1 MSISELKI
9 TDSDFLKNIDWI
21 HGDIK
26 ILSKDKKDIN
36 ILWGVQPRD
45 IPNIEFFIPIL
56 QIVEFLKE
64 NFTITVLLAD
74 IHEMLDSPTLD
85 LGVIQKRCEA
95 YIQLIIAM
103 VELFDVNSYNL
114 KFTYGSSFQT
124 SRPYV
129 IDTYKI
135 SSLTTIQR
143 TYFAREINQ
152 DIEEK
157 KNVITSDKTMTTLLY
172 PILQALDEKYTNC
185 DIFYGSIT
193 QKNMCIYSE
202 ELMNKFNHK
211 ENKVLYLLQDIT
223 KKFNIKFFDAFEEIE
238 EKLEKYTISDILY
251 LNKNILFPIIQNIKD
266 KMLFDNII
274 IEDYQDM
281 VNKIKNNELKNKQLI
296 NITTEYLSKY
306 LNKLYDV
313 LLTSQFRYFYE
324 CGWLGRKFFH

>member
-9 TDSDFLKNIDWI
+9 TDSTLLKNIVWI

-26 ILSKDKKDIN
+26 ILSKDKTTIN
-36 ILWGVQPRD
+36 ILWGIQPRD
-45 IPNIEFFIPIL
+45 LPNIEFFIPIL
-56 QIVEFLKE
+56 QIVEFLRE
-64 NFTITVLLAD
+64 NYTITVLLAD
-74 IHEMLDSPTLD
+74 IHEMLDSPTLN
-85 LGVIQKRCEA
+85 LEVIRKRCEA
-95 YIQLIIAM
+95 YIQLIINI

-114 KFTYGSSFQT
+114 KFKYGSTFQT
-124 SRPYV
+124 SHPYV

-157 KNVITSDKTMTTLLY
+157 KNVITTDKTMTTLLY

-193 QKNMCIYSE
+193 QKNMCLYSE

-251 LNKNILFPIIQNIKD
+251 INKNIVFPIIQNIKD

-274 IEDYQDM
+274 IEDYQDL
-281 VNKIKNNELKNKQLI
+281 VNKIKNNQLTNKKII
-296 NITTEYLSKY
+296 NITTIYLSKY

-313 LLTSQFRYFYE
+313 LLNSQFRYFYE
-324 CGWLGRKFFH
+324 CGWMGRKFFH

>member
-45 IPNIEFFIPIL
+45 LPNIEFFIPIL

-64 NFTITVLLAD
+64 NYTITVLLAD

-85 LGVIQKRCEA
+85 LGIIQKRCEA

-114 KFTYGSSFQT
+114 KFKYGSTFQT
-124 SRPYV
+124 SHPYV

-157 KNVITSDKTMTTLLY
+157 KNVITTDKTMTTLLY

-193 QKNMCIYSE
+193 QKNMCLYSE

-238 EKLEKYTISDILY
+238 ENLEKYTISDILY
-251 LNKNILFPIIQNIKD
+251 LNKNILFPIIKNIKN

>member
-9 TDSDFLKNIDWI
+9 TDSDLLKNIDWI

-26 ILSKDKKDIN
+26 ILSKNKKDIN

-45 IPNIEFFIPIL
+45 LPNIEFFIPIL

-64 NFTITVLLAD
+64 NYTITVLLAD

-114 KFTYGSSFQT
+114 KFKYGSTFQT
-124 SRPYV
+124 SHPYV

-157 KNVITSDKTMTTLLY
+157 KNVITTDKTMTTLLY

-193 QKNMCIYSE
+193 QKNMCLYSE

-238 EKLEKYTISDILY
+238 KKLEKYTISDILY
-251 LNKNILFPIIQNIKD
+251 INKNIIFPIIKNIKD
-266 KMLFDNII
+266 KLLFDNII

-281 VNKIKNNELKNKQLI
+281 VNKIKNNELTNKQLI
-296 NITTEYLSKY
+296 NITTHYLSKY
-306 LNKLYDV
+306 INNLYDV

-324 CGWLGRKFFH
+324 CGWLERKFFH

>member
-1 MSISELKI
+1 MSISELTI

-45 IPNIEFFIPIL
+45 LPNIEFFVPIL

-64 NFTITVLLAD
+64 NYTITVLLAD
-74 IHEMLDSPTLD
+74 IHEMLDSPKLD
-85 LGVIQKRCEA
+85 LAIIQKRCEA

-114 KFTYGSSFQT
+114 KFKYGSTFQT
-124 SRPYV
+124 SFPYV

-157 KNVITSDKTMTTLLY
+157 KNIITTDKTMTTLLY

-251 LNKNILFPIIQNIKD
+251 LNKNIVFPIIKNIKD

-281 VNKIKNNELKNKQLI
+281 VNKIKNNELTNKQLI

-306 LNKLYDV
+306 VNKLYDAI
-313 LLTSQFRYFYE
+313 LTSQFRYFYE
-324 CGWLGRKFFH
+324 CGWMGRTFFH